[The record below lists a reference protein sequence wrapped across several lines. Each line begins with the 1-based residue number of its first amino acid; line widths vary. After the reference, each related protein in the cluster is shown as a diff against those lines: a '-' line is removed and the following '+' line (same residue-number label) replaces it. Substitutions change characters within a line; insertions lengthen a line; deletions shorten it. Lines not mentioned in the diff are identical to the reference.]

1 MKSLIVL
8 FRLAM
13 ASPRAIHRLLTF
25 HLNRGDIIKC
35 YLVTHGTSLLQV
47 RKQVLSQYSIC
58 TSQFFSCSCHQGD
71 VYLQQSR
78 IGLHQLVEF
87 IELNVSVH
95 DGILDI
101 VNILLDFT
109 YRLLGGAKTL
119 QLFINRSNSGLGGG
133 DTGVVSIH
141 LALKR
146 ILFKAKSLPIKY

>member
-1 MKSLIVL
+1 M
-8 FRLAM
+8 
-13 ASPRAIHRLLTF
+13 
-25 HLNRGDIIKC
+25 
-35 YLVTHGTSLLQV
+35 
-47 RKQVLSQYSIC
+47 
-58 TSQFFSCSCHQGD
+58 
-71 VYLQQSR
+71 
-78 IGLHQLVEF
+78 EF

-141 LALKR
+141 LALSYL
-146 ILFKAKSLPIKY
+146 LFCGIIPEGGGIIRFFPYLYFESIRFYKMF